1 MASDIGDREPQ
12 AALPDRADSTLG
24 AKSAGVEA
32 LAERVGDLDASIILT
47 GVQVFGEYD
56 VALAGLADVDT
67 AAEEFTHLATTQGG
81 CSSERFVFD
90 RDAAH
95 AR

>member
-47 GVQVFGEYD
+47 GVQVCGEYD
-56 VALAGLADVDT
+56 VALAGLGGNDDSGIPEAD
-67 AAEEFTHLATTQGG
+67 AIGI
-81 CSSERFVFD
+81 
-90 RDAAH
+90 AH
-95 AR
+95 FHGPSNGTSHRMP